1 MNITIIAVGRIG
13 NSFEAEL
20 VKRYCNRFN
29 KINKL
34 LGLNPLQIVEIDDK
48 KFKTKT
54 IQGEKISEIVKKNLN
69 LVICDSNGK
78 MMSSED
84 FTKFLTIQRDTGVKN
99 LFFVIGGAFGL
110 CSSLYKKDIKI
121 FSLGKMIWPHLL
133 ARVMLT
139 EQIYRSASIML
150 GNPYHKS

>member
-13 NSFEAEL
+13 NSIEAEL
-20 VKRYCNRFN
+20 VNRYCNRFN
-29 KINKL
+29 KLNKF
-34 LGLNPLQIVEIDDK
+34 LGFDPLQIVEIDDK

-54 IQGEKISEIVKKNLN
+54 LQGKKISEIVNKNLN
-69 LVICDSNGK
+69 QVLCDTNGK

-110 CSSLYKKDIKI
+110 CSSLYKKITEKKI
-121 FSLGKMIWPHLL
+121 
-133 ARVMLT
+133 
-139 EQIYRSASIML
+139 
-150 GNPYHKS
+150 

>member
-13 NSFEAEL
+13 NSIEAEL
-20 VKRYCNRFN
+20 VNRYCNRFN
-29 KINKL
+29 KLNKF
-34 LGLNPLQIVEIDDK
+34 LGFDPLQIVEIDDK

-54 IQGEKISEIVKKNLN
+54 LQGKKISEIVNKNLN
-69 LVICDSNGK
+69 QVLCDTNGK

-110 CSSLYKKDIKI
+110 CSSLYKKDIKV

-133 ARVMLT
+133 ARALLT